1 MERTEISA
9 SDRQPGPQIE
19 NTCGRNCENNK
30 CGSHSKTERGLKC
43 VKACSH
49 IDLQSNSLDFGIVFV
64 WGTVD
69 GFFYPLSRWQD
80 TSII

>member
-9 SDRQPGPQIE
+9 SDRQPGTQIE
-19 NTCGRNCENNK
+19 NT

-49 IDLQSNSLDFGIVFV
+49 VDLQSNSLDFGIVFV
-64 WGTVD
+64 WSTVD